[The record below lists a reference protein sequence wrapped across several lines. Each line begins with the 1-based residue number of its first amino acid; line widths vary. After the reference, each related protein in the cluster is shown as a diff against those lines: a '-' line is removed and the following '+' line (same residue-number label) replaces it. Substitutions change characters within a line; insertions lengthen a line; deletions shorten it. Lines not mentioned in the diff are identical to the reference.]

1 VIGSGFRMCGPRE
14 NVYTM
19 AATAVLDLLDRY
31 DVDPEAVGFL
41 GFGTESSTDASAGA
55 VIVKGL
61 VNQALLESGRPAL
74 SRHCEVPE
82 FKHACLGGIY
92 ALKAAVRY
100 LATDGADRVAIVV
113 CGDIAEYERGSSGE
127 PTQGA
132 GAVAMLVEPEARL
145 LEVDLSGAA
154 GSSDYRGVD
163 FRKPIA
169 RYVGADGGELG
180 RLPDFPVFNG
190 KYSTTCYVEAVLSAA
205 QTFFER
211 QPGRASELLRSQ
223 RAVFLHRPYQRMAET
238 GLAFMYLL
246 ALAVGDAEDQAELAY
261 HAESAGVDLEALTA
275 ELAKPIDV
283 YRLVDQGELSSEVF
297 PNASQVVR
305 SLRSSEV
312 FQALSEAPGTD
323 GMREVGNL
331 YTGALPAWMAA
342 GLEEAAR
349 GAEDLTGA
357 RVLAVGY
364 GSGDAAE
371 IIPMRV
377 AAGWRE
383 AARQI
388 LFSAALEDPADVCVA
403 EYEAL
408 HDRNDS
414 ALGDPDRYSS
424 ARTRFVVASIGRG
437 ENGHDDRGIEAY
449 RIAGC

>member
-1 VIGSGFRMCGPRE
+1 
-14 NVYTM
+14 
-19 AATAVLDLLDRY
+19 
-31 DVDPEAVGFL
+31 
-41 GFGTESSTDASAGA
+41 
-55 VIVKGL
+55 
-61 VNQALLESGRPAL
+61 
-74 SRHCEVPE
+74 
-82 FKHACLGGIY
+82 
-92 ALKAAVRY
+92 
-100 LATDGADRVAIVV
+100 
-113 CGDIAEYERGSSGE
+113 
-127 PTQGA
+127 
-132 GAVAMLVEPEARL
+132 
-145 LEVDLSGAA
+145 
-154 GSSDYRGVD
+154 
-163 FRKPIA
+163 
-169 RYVGADGGELG
+169 
-180 RLPDFPVFNG
+180 
-190 KYSTTCYVEAVLSAA
+190 
-205 QTFFER
+205 
-211 QPGRASELLRSQ
+211 LLRSQ

-261 HAESAGVDLEALTA
+261 HAESAGVDAEALAA
-275 ELAKPIDV
+275 ELAEPIDV
-283 YRLVDQGELSSEVF
+283 YRLVDQGDLSSELF

-305 SLRSSEV
+305 SLRGTEV

-331 YTGALPAWMAA
+331 YTAALPAWMAA

-349 GAEDLTGA
+349 GGEDLTGA